1 MTSKR
6 CPSIWKIVPM
16 PQSGKFLADKK
27 TTRLQGRYDPRPK
40 RFRDR
45 QKSKCAACSDNKKTR
60 TDMQCAPRLFAEG
73 RIFVLH
79 EKSYNGIF
87 STAIFYEH
95 FLLIF
100 FSDMLYRYS
109 PRSSLK
115 TQMST
120 SQPSYAAKNP

>member
-1 MTSKR
+1 
-6 CPSIWKIVPM
+6 
-16 PQSGKFLADKK
+16 
-27 TTRLQGRYDPRPK
+27 
-40 RFRDR
+40 
-45 QKSKCAACSDNKKTR
+45 
-60 TDMQCAPRLFAEG
+60 MQCAHRLFAEG
-73 RIFVLH
+73 RVFVLH

-95 FLLIF
+95 FLLTF
-100 FSDMLYRYS
+100 FSDMLYWYS